1 MKSILLLLMVIS
13 LSSCAV
19 AGLVGTAVSTTVKVA
34 EVPFKVLGRIVD
46 GDDDDDDDDDKDNE
60 ED

>member
-1 MKSILLLLMVIS
+1 MVIS

-34 EVPFKVLGRIVD
+34 EVPFKGLGSIVDGDGD
-46 GDDDDDDDDDKDNE
+46 GDDDDDDDKDSA

>member
-13 LSSCAV
+13 LCSCAV

-34 EVPFKVLGRIVD
+34 EVPFKVLGSIVD
-46 GDDDDDDDDDKDNE
+46 GDDDDRR
-60 ED
+60 